1 MSNEF
6 AATFP
11 KHNIVS
17 PCTVTAH
24 KLTTWEE
31 RV

>member
-1 MSNEF
+1 MTNEF
-6 AATFP
+6 VARFP
-11 KHNIVS
+11 RHSIVS

-24 KLTTWEE
+24 KLTGWEE